1 LKKIK
6 YHIPYLLITVGI
18 FSFSSFPGDSLP
30 DLSFEFSDKIIH
42 FTIYLFLMISFFI
55 AINNSNQNNF
65 LRKSPVVFSLIIT
78 ILYGATDELH
88 QYFVP
93 NRSCDIWDF
102 VANTLGAVIAGYII
116 YIYLRKK
123 QNNTIE
129 KNII

>member
-1 LKKIK
+1 MKKLK
-6 YHIPYLLITVGI
+6 YHIPYIVITIGI

-42 FTIYLFLMISFFI
+42 FTIYLILTISFFI
-55 AINNSNQNNF
+55 AIYNSSKKNF
-65 LRKSPVVFSLIIT
+65 LNRSPVIYSLIIA
-78 ILYGATDELH
+78 ILYGATDEIH

-102 VANTLGAVIAGYII
+102 VANAVGALIAGYFI

-123 QNNTIE
+123 QNNTIQE
-129 KNII
+129 NLI